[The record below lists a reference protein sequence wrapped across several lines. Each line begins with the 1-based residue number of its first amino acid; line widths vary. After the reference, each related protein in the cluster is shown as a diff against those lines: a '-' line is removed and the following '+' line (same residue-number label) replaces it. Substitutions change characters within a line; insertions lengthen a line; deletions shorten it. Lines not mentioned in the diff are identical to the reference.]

1 MRMNV
6 ISVRAL
12 ALDVGFQNQPLATS
26 RVGAP
31 MGRWPMYSER
41 RSSWAWPTKK
51 VFVRIESQDGTIG
64 WSYTNGGEVVA
75 LIIESQFARL
85 ATNEPIDS
93 LSDFWDQMMFSILP
107 VDRSGFA
114 MMAIA
119 AVDIAL
125 WDLKAKME
133 GKSLVELLGG
143 VRQERLTTYATTTNP
158 EALADDGWWGLKA
171 AMPFGLEGGADGM
184 DENVQLMR
192 RFRDAAGDDSRIMLD
207 SYMSWNADYT
217 LAFAEKCN
225 SLDLYWI
232 EDPLPPYDLA
242 GFRKIKETAGDSIR
256 LALGNFCFS
265 RWDCELLVR
274 EGLVDVLQPDVAW
287 AGGVT
292 ECLRILEMA
301 EAADIPVIL
310 HNTYEQPWAVALAG
324 SCQDD
329 LIIEF
334 VDRGP
339 ESQIYSLMGPS
350 LRQDSGC
357 VEVPLSTDGNTPP
370 PEVVSQFQNA

>member
-1 MRMNV
+1 MNIV
-6 ISVRAL
+6 SVQAL

-26 RVGAP
+26 RVAAP
-31 MGRWPMYSER
+31 MSRWQKYSAQ
-41 RSSWAWPTKK
+41 RSSWAWLTKK
-51 VFVRIESQDGTIG
+51 VFVRVESQDGAVG
-64 WSYTNGGEVVA
+64 WSFTNGGEVVA
-75 LIIESQFARL
+75 LIIESQLSRL
-85 ATNEPIDS
+85 TTNGPIESIPD
-93 LSDFWDQMMFSILP
+93 LWDQMMFAILP
-107 VDRSGFA
+107 VDRSGFV

-143 VRQERLTTYATTTNP
+143 LRQERLTTYATTTNP
-158 EALADDGWWGLKA
+158 EALAEDGWWGLKA
-171 AMPFGLEGGADGM
+171 AMPFGLEGGAEGM
-184 DENVQLMR
+184 DENVQLMQ
-192 RFRDAAGDDSRIMLD
+192 RFRDVAGADSRIMLD
-207 SYMSWNADYT
+207 SFMSWDADYT
-217 LAFAEKCN
+217 LAFAEKCD

-232 EDPLPPYDLA
+232 EDPLPPYDLT
-242 GFRKIKETAGDSIR
+242 GFRKIRETAGDSIR

-265 RWDCELLVR
+265 RWDCELLIR

-287 AGGVT
+287 AGGIT
-292 ECLRILEMA
+292 ECLRILDTA

-324 SCQDD
+324 SRQDD
-329 LIIEF
+329 PIIEF

-339 ESQIYSLMGPS
+339 QSQIYSLMGPA
-350 LRQDSGC
+350 LRQDSGY

-370 PEVVSQFQNA
+370 PEVVTQFSNA